1 MAKHILLTF
10 LAALILTGD
19 LHAESSLRFYG
30 NGVAAPTFDR
40 VVVPLDAPARP
51 VDVGNGDFTVEL
63 FLRAEAGSN
72 TSMAT
77 CAAVNDSW
85 IEGNIVVDRDVFGDG
100 DFGDYGVSLM
110 SGRLA
115 FGVNNGSAGTTACGS
130 TDVRDGFWHHVAA
143 TRRASDGLLQVFL
156 DGTLEAQVS
165 GPTGNLSYRDGR
177 SGMTWDPYLVFG
189 AEKHDAGAAYPS
201 FSGWLDEI
209 RISTVRRYTSPF
221 TSPTSPF
228 TTDAQTAALY
238 HLNEGAGT
246 NILDSSGTPGGP
258 SHGERRVG
266 GSPSG
271 PAWSTDSPFATIFA
285 DGFESGN
292 TAAWSLTTP

>member
-1 MAKHILLTF
+1 MAKPILLTF
-10 LAALILTGD
+10 LAALILVGD

-40 VVVPLDAPARP
+40 VVVSLDAPARP
-51 VDVGNGDFTVEL
+51 IDVGAGDFTVEF
-63 FLRAEAGSN
+63 FLRAAAGSN
-72 TSMAT
+72 SSTAT

-100 DFGDYGVSLM
+100 DFGDFGLSLM

-130 TDVRDGFWHHVAA
+130 SDVRDGFWHHVAA

-156 DGTLEAQVS
+156 DGTLEAQVT

-209 RISTVRRYTSPF
+209 RVSATRRYNAPF
-221 TSPTSPF
+221 LRPTSPF
-228 TTDAQTAALY
+228 TPDAATVALY
-238 HLNEGAGT
+238 NCDEGSGT
-246 NILDSSGTPGGP
+246 TLGDSSGAAGGP
-258 SHGERRVG
+258 SPGQLRVG
-266 GSPSG
+266 GNPAG
-271 PAWSTDSPFATIFA
+271 PAWSTDSPFAAIFA

-292 TAAWSLTTP
+292 TAAWSLTAP

>member
-40 VVVPLDAPARP
+40 MVVPLDAPARP
-51 VDVGNGDFTVEL
+51 VDVGAGDFTVEL
-63 FLRAEAGSN
+63 FLRAAAGSN
-72 TSMAT
+72 TSLAT

-221 TSPTSPF
+221 TPPTSPF

-271 PAWSTDSPFATIFA
+271 PVWSTDSPFATIFA

-292 TAAWSLTTP
+292 TTAWSLTAP